1 MNEDGYFDGL
11 APVDWFLLDRSD
23 DPVVDST
30 ATDEEEKK
38 EDE

>member
-30 ATDEEEKK
+30 AADEEEKK